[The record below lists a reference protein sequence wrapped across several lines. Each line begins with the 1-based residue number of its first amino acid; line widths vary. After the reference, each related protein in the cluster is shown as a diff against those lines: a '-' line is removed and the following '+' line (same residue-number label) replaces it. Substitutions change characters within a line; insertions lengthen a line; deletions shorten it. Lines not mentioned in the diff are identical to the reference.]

1 MSHDPLLLLPG
12 LPRFGFERSAE
23 GLGRRAGLP
32 LVAVE
37 KIAKAIVALAPSP
50 IGQLLDVGA
59 GTGEIGACLAYT
71 PGLRYLAL
79 DLSLPTLHR
88 FEWRLHGE
96 GSRALL
102 VRANAD
108 RPWPLRDGC
117 VRLFFL
123 SRAAHLLRL
132 EPLVAEAVRTAHP
145 EGAWVILGRVRR
157 EASSVRATLR
167 RALHRLLGESGIESM
182 SGETAQH
189 LLAAALAN
197 RGGTSLPPRVVATWS
212 ATERPIDPLASWRQ
226 KTALAGLP
234 LPAPLREEVLDR
246 LEAWARR
253 RYGDLEA
260 AREVGESYELS
271 AVRLPA
277 R

>member
-1 MSHDPLLLLPG
+1 MSHDPLLLPG
-12 LPRFGFERSAE
+12 RPRFGFERPVE
-23 GLGRRAGLP
+23 GLGRRSGLP

-37 KIAKAIVALAPSP
+37 RIAKAIVALAPSP
-50 IGQLLDVGA
+50 TGQLLDVGA

-88 FEWRLHGE
+88 FEGRLHGE
-96 GSRALL
+96 GGRALL
-102 VRANAD
+102 VRADAD
-108 RPWPLRDGC
+108 RTWPIQGGS

-132 EPLVAEAVRTAHP
+132 EPLVDEAVRTAHP

-157 EASSVRATLR
+157 EASSIRATLR
-167 RALHRLLGESGIESM
+167 RALHRLLGESGVESM

-197 RGGTSLPPRVVATWS
+197 RGGTSMPPRVVATW
-212 ATERPIDPLASWRQ
+212 TTVERPSDPLAAWR
-226 KTALAGLP
+226 KKAALAGIP
-234 LPAPLREEVLDR
+234 LPAPMRTEVLDR

-253 RYGDLEA
+253 RYGDLEV

>member
-1 MSHDPLLLLPG
+1 MSYDPLLLPDR
-12 LPRFGFERSAE
+12 PRLGFERSTE
-23 GLGRRAGLP
+23 GLGRRSGLP

-37 KIAKAIVALAPSP
+37 RIAKAIVALAPNP

-59 GTGEIGACLAYT
+59 GTGEIGACLAYI

-96 GSRALL
+96 GNRALL
-102 VRANAD
+102 VRADAD
-108 RPWPLRDGC
+108 RPWPLQDGS

-132 EPLVAEAVRTAHP
+132 EPLVDEAVRTADP

-189 LLAAALAN
+189 LLAAALAT
-197 RGGTSLPPRVVATWS
+197 RGGTSMPPRVVATWS
-212 ATERPIDPLASWRQ
+212 AIERPLDPLASWRQ
-226 KTALAGLP
+226 KTALAGIP
-234 LPAPLREEVLDR
+234 LPAPVREEVLDR

-253 RYGDLEA
+253 RYGDLET
-260 AREVGESYELS
+260 AREVSESYELS

>member
-1 MSHDPLLLLPG
+1 MSSDSSHAPGPLPSGFEALAESPGRRSG
-12 LPRFGFERSAE
+12 LPFEAFER
-23 GLGRRAGLP
+23 
-32 LVAVE
+32 
-37 KIAKAIVALAPSP
+37 IASAIVALAPSP
-50 IGQLLDVGA
+50 TGLLLDVGA
-59 GTGEIGACLAYT
+59 GPGEIGSCLAYI
-71 PGLRYLAL
+71 PGVRYVAL

-102 VRANAD
+102 LRADAD
-108 RPWPLRDGC
+108 QPWPLADGC

-132 EPLVAEAVRTAHP
+132 EPLVAEAVRTADP

-157 EASSVRATLR
+157 EASSIRATLR

-189 LLAAALAN
+189 LLATALAQH
-197 RGGTSLPPRVVATWS
+197 GGTSMPPRVVATW
-212 ATERPIDPLASWRQ
+212 TTVERPIDPLSAWRL
-226 KTALAGLP
+226 KTALAGIP
-234 LPAPLREEVLDR
+234 LPAPVRDEVLDR
-246 LEAWARR
+246 LEAWSRR

-260 AREVGESYELS
+260 AHEVNESYELS
-271 AVRLPA
+271 AVRLPP